1 MPLVMVGAKASE
13 ALNSPP
19 RPSDGPS
26 APGPRSPGDM
36 PRGVSRRRSESSR
49 VSGEGEGASK
59 GSRAYQRPGNG
70 QAKRRG
76 ETGKQG
82 LGGAPKANRRSA
94 GKELQGNVET
104 KRCILI

>member
-19 RPSDGPS
+19 RPSERSS

-36 PRGVSRRRSESSR
+36 PRGVSRRRSEGSR
-49 VSGEGEGASK
+49 VSGEAEGASK
-59 GSRAYQRPGNG
+59 GSRACQRPGNG

-82 LGGAPKANRRSA
+82 LGGAPRANRRSA
-94 GKELQGNVET
+94 GKELQGNVE
-104 KRCILI
+104 C